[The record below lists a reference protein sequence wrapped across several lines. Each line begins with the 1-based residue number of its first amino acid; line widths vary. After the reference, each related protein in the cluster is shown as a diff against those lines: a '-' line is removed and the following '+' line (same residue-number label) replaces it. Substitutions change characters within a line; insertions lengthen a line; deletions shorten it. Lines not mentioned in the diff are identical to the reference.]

1 MGLRCP
7 GVIAFLRCSVGE
19 SVLGIRLGI
28 GHLRSPGKWLS
39 MVLIVALCAVVASQG
54 IVVAAANPFS
64 NVDKDHWSYNTL
76 AEFAEAGLIEGYSEE
91 AFSGERPITRYEMAW
106 AISRI
111 VPISLSLRQM
121 ETLQRLQDEFSL
133 ELALLAGAE
142 RFIAPAGE
150 GAKETATG
158 SLGLSDMST
167 VYPISTGPHP
177 ETISGGKRL
186 SEVIGM
192 DSAESQGT
200 AAGNPSKTLSIP
212 LDAGAKAE
220 LSLGGPASV
229 GIGQGTGE
237 GDDVIARLDLKY
249 ALSQLAIFRA
259 SCELAKEDEASQDG
273 DASAARATALLGIDY
288 NFALSD
294 SAFIKAGYSYSRTAD
309 VPVPKGVELG
319 VPGGSEQ
326 TSDGKSKSAG
336 FFGEYSVPS
345 LSLDARKHTASL
357 GVGYTFSGTTSIVL
371 GYKLIDFHEVDPESQ
386 LPGVH
391 RTNIA
396 TAELTIK
403 F

>member
-1 MGLRCP
+1 MRMRRC
-7 GVIAFLRCSVGE
+7 GGE
-19 SVLGIRLGI
+19 SARGIRRGI
-28 GHLRSPGKWLS
+28 GHPKSPGKWLS
-39 MVLIVALCAVVASQG
+39 MVLVVVLCAVFALHG
-54 IVVAAANPFS
+54 IAVAANPFS
-64 NVDKDHWSYNTL
+64 EVDKDHWSYATL
-76 AEFAEAGLIEGYSEE
+76 SEFAQAGLIEGYSEE

-121 ETLQRLQDEFSL
+121 EVLQRLQKEFSL
-133 ELALLAGAE
+133 ELALLKGAE
-142 RFIAPAGE
+142 RFIAPTGE
-150 GAKETATG
+150 DAKEISTG
-158 SLGLSDMST
+158 SLGLGNLST
-167 VYPISTGPHP
+167 QYPISTGPHP

-186 SEVIGM
+186 SEIIGT
-192 DSAESQGT
+192 DPAKPQGAT
-200 AAGNPSKTLSIP
+200 SGNPSKTISIP

-220 LSLGGPASV
+220 LSLGGPSSV

-237 GDDVIARLDLKY
+237 SDDVIARLDLKY

-273 DASAARATALLGIDY
+273 EASAARATALLGIDY

-294 SAFIKAGYSYSRTAD
+294 SAFIKAGYSYSRTTD
-309 VPVPKGVELG
+309 VPVPKGVELV

-326 TSDGKSKSAG
+326 TSDGKSAG
-336 FFGEYSVPS
+336 FFGDYRVPG

-357 GVGYTFSGTTSIVL
+357 GVGYTFSGTTSILL
-371 GYKLIDFHEVDPESQ
+371 GYKLIDFHELDPESQ

-396 TAELTIK
+396 TAELTIR